1 MQVDLFETMVSMYR
15 HYGMNVLLLRAQD
28 RDFTQID
35 FGFRQKI
42 SPGFDYENWMRTV
55 LDKMEAG
62 SGYLY
67 EDDLGL
73 EYYFFYFPAEQETE
87 YGCRF
92 LVLGP
97 ALFHAMAHDDFV
109 TLMEERKIP
118 PVLHQD
124 FLEFFNHLP
133 IIAPRDSWYHLTG
146 FFLTRLCGFSPELR
160 YIQTDQT
167 EWFSFLPAAPGAA
180 AVDPEIALRAVE
192 DRYRLENALMEAVSQ
207 GNISKAH
214 QFYYQFR
221 QHRIEPRV
229 PDPIRDQKNLL
240 FTFNTLL
247 RKAAETGHVH
257 PLHIDSL
264 SRQLAIQI
272 ELSLTSDQ
280 LEKLN
285 AVMIRKYC
293 MLVQNYSTRPY
304 SQLVRSC
311 LDHIDFYYASELSLS
326 SLARL
331 CSVSE
336 SHLSTSFKKE
346 TGMTVTDCINSTRIR
361 HALILLNTSSLSIG
375 EIASRCGFF
384 DANYFSRIFKK
395 MQGMTPR
402 QYRTAIRQI

>member
-1 MQVDLFETMVSMYR
+1 MYQ
-15 HYGMNVLLLRAQD
+15 HYGVNVLLLGRQD
-28 RDFTQID
+28 MDFSQID
-35 FGFRQKI
+35 FGFRQKV
-42 SPGFDYENWMRTV
+42 SPGFDYESWVKEITAP
-55 LDKMEAG
+55 MEAG

-73 EYYFFYFPAEQETE
+73 EYYFFYFPEEQEAE
-87 YGCRF
+87 YDCRF

-97 ALFHAMAHDDFV
+97 TVFHAIDHENFL
-109 TLMEERKIP
+109 TLMEERRIP

-133 IIAPRDSWYHLTG
+133 IIAPRDSWYHLMG

-160 YIQTDQT
+160 QIQTDQT
-167 EWFSFLPAAPGAA
+167 EWFSFLPATPDA
-180 AVDPEIALRAVE
+180 AVDPEIALHAVE
-192 DRYRLENALMEAVSQ
+192 KRYQLENALMEAVAS
-207 GNISKAH
+207 GNTSKAH
-214 QFYYQFR
+214 QLYYQFR
-221 QHRIEPRV
+221 QHRLEPRV

-247 RKAAETGHVH
+247 RKAVEAGQVH

-264 SRQLAIQI
+264 SRQMAIQI
-272 ELSLTSDQ
+272 ELALTQEQ
-280 LEKLN
+280 LDKLN
-285 AVMIRKYC
+285 SVMIRKYC
-293 MLVQNYSTRPY
+293 LLVKNYSTRPY

-326 SLARL
+326 RLAKL

-336 SHLSTSFKKE
+336 NHLSTSFKKE

-361 HALILLNTSSLSIG
+361 HALTLLNTSSLSIG
-375 EIASRCGFF
+375 EISSRCGFF

-395 MQGMTPR
+395 MKGITPR
-402 QYRTAIRQI
+402 QYRTAIRQP